1 MQVLIVGAG
10 KLGYKV
16 AEAFANGDH
25 SVIVIDT
32 DEQALERISLN
43 LDVLTI
49 RGNAIQTEVLKQ
61 SDPKSIDLAIA
72 VTGSDET
79 NMVICMLVK
88 SLGCRAT
95 IARVRNP
102 EYGRQQEFLK
112 QELSID
118 YIVNPEFETA
128 KYISKQLM
136 KGSTVAIEAFAGGK
150 VGMIELPVKNIPQL
164 GGSRLRELRIF
175 NSILVAAV
183 SREGEMF
190 IPHGDTILENSDII
204 YLFGERASLN
214 QFLTEHV
221 EQSEKRLLK
230 DVMILGGGR
239 AGFYLAQR
247 LKQQGIGVKIIEQDE
262 EQCQYLVENLQNVL
276 VIHGDG
282 TDSDLLREEN
292 FAKMD
297 ALITLTGN
305 DEENLLLALLG
316 KQQGIPLVIAK
327 ISRSNFIPIIE
338 QLGIDRAVNPVLI
351 SAGEI
356 IRYVQGDQIAS
367 LALLLDGQAEVVEII
382 VEEGTGVIGR
392 SLAELELP
400 KGVIIGAIVRDDQ
413 VLIPNGSSEIAA
425 QDRAVVFC
433 LSSHLPILDKLFYR
447 RKGGL
452 FHGLWRSSKSSGKR
466 S

>member
-1 MQVLIVGAG
+1 
-10 KLGYKV
+10 
-16 AEAFANGDH
+16 
-25 SVIVIDT
+25 
-32 DEQALERISLN
+32 
-43 LDVLTI
+43 
-49 RGNAIQTEVLKQ
+49 
-61 SDPKSIDLAIA
+61 
-72 VTGSDET
+72 
-79 NMVICMLVK
+79 
-88 SLGCRAT
+88 
-95 IARVRNP
+95 
-102 EYGRQQEFLK
+102 
-112 QELSID
+112 
-118 YIVNPEFETA
+118 
-128 KYISKQLM
+128 M

-316 KQQGIPLVIAK
+316 KQQEFPGYCENQP
-327 ISRSNFIPIIE
+327 F
-338 QLGIDRAVNPVLI
+338 
-351 SAGEI
+351 
-356 IRYVQGDQIAS
+356 
-367 LALLLDGQAEVVEII
+367 
-382 VEEGTGVIGR
+382 
-392 SLAELELP
+392 
-400 KGVIIGAIVRDDQ
+400 
-413 VLIPNGSSEIAA
+413 
-425 QDRAVVFC
+425 
-433 LSSHLPILDKLFYR
+433 
-447 RKGGL
+447 
-452 FHGLWRSSKSSGKR
+452 
-466 S
+466 